1 MEVDDAVSRGGGGGG
16 EPPRIRRLE
25 ESVVNRV
32 AAGEVIQCPSS
43 AVKELVENS
52 IDAGSS
58 TISVTVKDG
67 GLKLIQVS
75 DDGHGIR
82 CEDLPILCERHTTS
96 KLSAYEDLQTIK
108 SMGFRGEALASMTY
122 VGHVTVT
129 TITEGQLHGYRVS
142 YRDGVMEN
150 DPKPCAAVKGTQIM
164 VENLF
169 YNMVARRKTLQNSN
183 DDYPKIV
190 DFISRFAVHHINV
203 NFSCRKHGANRADA
217 CRLHFI
223 EKSYRVCVLCN
234 TASSIHPPEH
244 VDVNIHPTK
253 NEVSLLNQEPI
264 IEKTKDAIAE
274 KLMNCNNTRIF
285 QTQHSTFLYL
295 VNVVNISKELMYQQA
310 LCRLGNFSAIQ
321 LSEPAPLLEL
331 LTMALKDDES
341 MSDVNEETFEIA
353 EVNTEIPKENAE
365 MINEYFSIHI
375 DQKEM
380 ILPGNL
386 RKSASERQQLLLE
399 TSMHL
404 ILPSF
409 QIHLAKASSFKTK
422 IKIAWKVLNRLV
434 LQMKTISIKEH
445 LRKQKQHGLN
455 VSGPS
460 STSCFH
466 PCSFSLSLR
475 SRWWQMGRL
484 FRLLL

>member
-1 MEVDDAVSRGGGGGG
+1 MEVDDAAPRGGGGGG

-25 ESVVNRV
+25 ESVVNRI
-32 AAGEVIQCPSS
+32 AAGEVIQRPSS

-52 IDAGSS
+52 IDADSS

-108 SMGFRGEALASMTY
+108 FMGFGGEALASMTY

-203 NFSCRKHGANRADA
+203 NFSCRKHGANRADV
-217 CRLHFI
+217 R
-223 EKSYRVCVLCN
+223 
-234 TASSIHPPEH
+234 
-244 VDVNIHPTK
+244 
-253 NEVSLLNQEPI
+253 
-264 IEKTKDAIAE
+264 
-274 KLMNCNNTRIF
+274 
-285 QTQHSTFLYL
+285 
-295 VNVVNISKELMYQQA
+295 
-310 LCRLGNFSAIQ
+310 
-321 LSEPAPLLEL
+321 
-331 LTMALKDDES
+331 
-341 MSDVNEETFEIA
+341 
-353 EVNTEIPKENAE
+353 
-365 MINEYFSIHI
+365 
-375 DQKEM
+375 
-380 ILPGNL
+380 
-386 RKSASERQQLLLE
+386 
-399 TSMHL
+399 
-404 ILPSF
+404 
-409 QIHLAKASSFKTK
+409 
-422 IKIAWKVLNRLV
+422 
-434 LQMKTISIKEH
+434 
-445 LRKQKQHGLN
+445 
-455 VSGPS
+455 SG
-460 STSCFH
+460 STS
-466 PCSFSLSLR
+466 
-475 SRWWQMGRL
+475 SRL
-484 FRLLL
+484 